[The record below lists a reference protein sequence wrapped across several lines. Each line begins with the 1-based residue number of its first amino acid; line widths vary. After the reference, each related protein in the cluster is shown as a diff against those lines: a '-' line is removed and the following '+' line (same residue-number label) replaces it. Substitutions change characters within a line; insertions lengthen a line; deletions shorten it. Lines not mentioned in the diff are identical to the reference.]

1 MNSIHSYII
10 SRYVAVYLHTYFHMY
25 VPSKKYSFSA
35 VETPAKVVE
44 NVEQRNRL
52 ESVEDNLP
60 KVVISP
66 IKAFPDKQVYSL
78 QKIITKVPRLCSN
91 RLKGFWAFDRLSQIT
106 MAIHYALN
114 IYTY

>member
-1 MNSIHSYII
+1 MHVHSK
-10 SRYVAVYLHTYFHMY
+10 T
-25 VPSKKYSFSA
+25 YSFSV
-35 VETPAKVVE
+35 VETPAKVAE

-60 KVVISP
+60 KVVIPP

-78 QKIITKVPRLCSN
+78 QKIIMKVPRLCSN

-106 MAIHYALN
+106 LTDKLLYPKMADTVVPGFSVLGFRALP
-114 IYTY
+114 

>member
-1 MNSIHSYII
+1 
-10 SRYVAVYLHTYFHMY
+10 MY

-78 QKIITKVPRLCSN
+78 QKIIMKVPRLCSN
-91 RLKGFWAFDRLSQIT
+91 RLKGFWAFDRLSQII
-106 MAIHYALN
+106 APKWQIQYALFTRS
-114 IYTY
+114 ISVILKSKAFKMVR